1 MMRRKEKA
9 NDWIRV
15 FTHRQ
20 MYFIYKY
27 VLMGLYKGKVQKYIY
42 GLLYA
47 AQSRR

>member
-1 MMRRKEKA
+1 MRRKEKA
-9 NDWIRV
+9 NDWIRI

-20 MYFIYKY
+20 TCFIYKY
-27 VLMGLYKGKVQKYIY
+27 ILMGLSKGKAQTYMY